1 MNSLHLA
8 IIIICLV
15 IFISQIKLSFEQPSS
30 NATRILQFSN
40 EQYPAY
46 GITGEAIT
54 INGTIENLI
63 DKDVTVLFV
72 LQSDGYNTAWHMI
85 ESKPFSLFAYDNL
98 TIPAD
103 KSINYQYKIRLLT
116 HGTFFFQPRA
126 QVQDLKDASGN
137 YIQYETAGKRG
148 TITITGQDVHET
160 NFVHTGSGASNA
172 KIAVSGN
179 ALYVMWQ
186 GIGLGNHDD
195 IYLAS
200 SVNNGTNFTVPV
212 NISKSK
218 KDSIEPEISVV
229 GRDIFVPYRDNT
241 DTLGEYYDLL
251 VMGSDNYPMG
261 YGIGRISTGYA
272 DASSGKITVSGQKAY
287 SVWIEN
293 RSGNDTV
300 YFSTSPSNEINF
312 RSHDIISNLGNSS
325 NPQIAADGSS
335 VFLAWETNRYGG
347 TGSTDNSIYY
357 SYSLDGGNTF
367 HTVLVSNQD
376 KNSTNPKIATSNGNV
391 YLAYQDSTNDLVF
404 VKNAENGSELVDTA
418 KLYQGTEHLHLSSID
433 AKGKNVYVFWT
444 DIIQGNETV
453 FFSAS
458 NDSGS
463 TFSKPS
469 RLGHCSDPAFLH
481 AASSESNLYLV
492 WLDRTGAGL
501 DQILFKKSHDNGRTF
516 DDAIVLNNDDTPI
529 DPFVLVSGNN
539 VYVTWNDA
547 SPDIYH
553 IFFKASHDQGESF
566 ENPIYLEGTNSEAKS
581 NNDDYFSLSTIIL
594 GLILGSIISTL
605 YILKRRRLLQH

>member
-1 MNSLHLA
+1 MKTLHTSLVF
-8 IIIICLV
+8 IILGTVLI
-15 IFISQIKLSFEQPSS
+15 ISQIKISYEQSDSNMSQKEILRFSS
-30 NATRILQFSN
+30 

-46 GITGEAIT
+46 GITGEAVT

-179 ALYVMWQ
+179 TLYVIWQ
-186 GIGLGNHDD
+186 GRGLGNHDD

-218 KDSIEPEISVV
+218 EDSIEPEISVM

-251 VMGSDNYPMG
+251 VMGSDNYPTG

-300 YFSTSPSNEINF
+300 YFNTSPSNEINF
-312 RSHDIISNLGNSS
+312 RSHDIIS
-325 NPQIAADGSS
+325 
-335 VFLAWETNRYGG
+335 
-347 TGSTDNSIYY
+347 
-357 SYSLDGGNTF
+357 
-367 HTVLVSNQD
+367 
-376 KNSTNPKIATSNGNV
+376 
-391 YLAYQDSTNDLVF
+391 
-404 VKNAENGSELVDTA
+404 
-418 KLYQGTEHLHLSSID
+418 
-433 AKGKNVYVFWT
+433 
-444 DIIQGNETV
+444 
-453 FFSAS
+453 
-458 NDSGS
+458 
-463 TFSKPS
+463 
-469 RLGHCSDPAFLH
+469 
-481 AASSESNLYLV
+481 
-492 WLDRTGAGL
+492 
-501 DQILFKKSHDNGRTF
+501 
-516 DDAIVLNNDDTPI
+516 
-529 DPFVLVSGNN
+529 
-539 VYVTWNDA
+539 
-547 SPDIYH
+547 
-553 IFFKASHDQGESF
+553 
-566 ENPIYLEGTNSEAKS
+566 
-581 NNDDYFSLSTIIL
+581 
-594 GLILGSIISTL
+594 
-605 YILKRRRLLQH
+605 